1 MNKINFFCS
10 LSEDGKPVSA
20 FSLNGDSVP
29 SATISFIASLILDSD
44 VEKCTFEVSLLN
56 SPIIHRRKFP
66 DSYVLRDLN
75 RKGLSELQLTFD
87 LKIDQT
93 IVKFMDMPITL
104 KIFDENENILESTM
118 TVYFI

>member
-10 LSEDGKPVSA
+10 LSEEGKPVSA

-29 SATISFIASLILDSD
+29 SATISFIASLILDSG

-66 DSYVLRDLN
+66 DSYVLRDVN
-75 RKGLSELQLTFD
+75 KKGLSELQLTFD

-118 TVYFI
+118 TVYFV

>member
-66 DSYVLRDLN
+66 DSYVLRDVN

-87 LKIDQT
+87 LNIDQT

>member
-10 LSEDGKPVSA
+10 LSEEGKPVSA

-66 DSYVLRDLN
+66 DSYVLRDVN

>member
-66 DSYVLRDLN
+66 DSYVLRDVN